1 MSRIRTAVVFAAML
15 AAHPADAGWS
25 IAYAPEANLERLD
38 VVLLDSA
45 RTSIDMAAY
54 VLTDVAVIDALT
66 RAAGRGVRVRIY
78 RDVGQDRV
86 GRAVADHLA
95 ALVAAP
101 SVQVRTKPGR
111 VYMHLKSYAADGRVL
126 RGGAANFSA
135 SGLKTQD
142 SDRVETDDA
151 GAVAAFERKF
161 ETMWAG
167 GR

>member
-1 MSRIRTAVVFAAML
+1 MSRIRAALALTAML
-15 AAHPADAGWS
+15 AAHPAHAGWS
-25 IAYAPEANLERLD
+25 IAYAPETNLERLD
-38 VVLLDSA
+38 VALLDTA

-66 RAAGRGVRVRIY
+66 QAAGRGVRVRVY
-78 RDVGQDRV
+78 RDGGQDTV

-101 SVQVRTKPGR
+101 GVQVRTKPGR
-111 VYMHLKSYAADGRVL
+111 VYMHLKSYVVDGRVL

-135 SGLKTQD
+135 SGLKMQD
-142 SDRVETDDA
+142 NDRIETDDA

-161 ETMWAG
+161 EAMWVG

>member
-1 MSRIRTAVVFAAML
+1 MSPIQTAVVLSAMFATQ
-15 AAHPADAGWS
+15 PAQAGWS
-25 IAYAPEANLERLD
+25 IAYAPETNLERLD

-66 RAAGRGVRVRIY
+66 RAVGRGVRVRIY

-101 SVQVRTKPGR
+101 GVQVRTKPGR
-111 VYMHLKSYAADGRVL
+111 VYMHLKSYAVDGRVL
-126 RGGAANFSA
+126 RAGAANFSA
-135 SGLKTQD
+135 GGLKTQD
-142 SDRVETDDA
+142 NDRVETDGA

-161 ETMWAG
+161 EAMWVG